1 MADKLKL
8 SSETTEILSKL
19 SSRLDLRRNTICR
32 IALAIS
38 ISSSITKP
46 PTDADYSGLEFNKT
60 TIMGTEEFA
69 FNAMAAYNL
78 GEQIDPNESFN
89 TVIRDHIVNGLKV
102 MGELYDKVNSPSD
115 FVEILCNYN
124 ASS

>member
-8 SSETTEILSKL
+8 SAESTDILSKL

-38 ISSSITKP
+38 ISSSNGRP
-46 PTDADYSGLEFNKT
+46 PTDGDYSGLEFNKT
-60 TIMGTEEFA
+60 TIMGTEEYA
-69 FNAMAAYNL
+69 FNAMAAYSL

-89 TVIRDHIVNGLKV
+89 TIIRDHIVNGLKV
-102 MGELYDKVNSPSD
+102 MGELYDKVNSPTD
-115 FVEILCNYN
+115 FVEMLCNYDC
-124 ASS
+124 SS